1 MAGVL
6 EMEKRLPV
14 LIEMRKKHLNQLR
27 VNQSDAA
34 KDKNGSASNSLSG
47 TLRFL
52 GVADYAL
59 NKNVKAFRENL
70 SESTMLRKRLF
81 ERFEA
86 GEAIS
91 PSYVSMLSYK
101 ALFNALASGD
111 MQLAKKLAM
120 HMGGRN
126 EIELEHDHP
135 FDLAFGYV
143 LKSFVL
149 DDSTSIKKWLDE
161 FRSLCD
167 QPENADFKGYA
178 KVFEAI
184 LDRDVEKA
192 NVSFVELL
200 EGHKR
205 QSRAGGVFK
214 DTEDEMLCI
223 WGIGLANLAHVR
235 GIFVK
240 SQGPLVP
247 ADLLT

>member
-1 MAGVL
+1 ML

-27 VNQSDAA
+27 VNQSDSA

-59 NKNVKAFRENL
+59 SKNVKAFRENL
-70 SESTMLRKRLF
+70 SEATMLRKRVF

-86 GEAIS
+86 GEVIS

-101 ALFNALASGD
+101 ILFNALASGD
-111 MQLAKKLAM
+111 MLLAKELAA

-126 EIELEHDHP
+126 EIEREHDHP
-135 FDLAFGYV
+135 FDVAFGYV

-149 DDSTSIKKWLDE
+149 DDSAGIKKWLGE
-161 FRSLCD
+161 FKSLCG

-184 LDRDVEKA
+184 LDRDVEKVNA
-192 NVSFVELL
+192 GFVELL

-205 QSRAGGVFK
+205 QSKAGGAFK
-214 DTEDEMLCI
+214 DTEDEMLCV
-223 WGIGLANLAHVR
+223 WGIGLANLAYVR
-235 GIFVK
+235 GISAK
-240 SQGPLVP
+240 PQEPLIP
-247 ADLLT
+247 ADLLI